1 MFRYF
6 GGACADLLLTSI
18 SIVIL
23 KIYFETFFE
32 QDKRGIIGEFF
43 WIFYFMWQFIL
54 GRTNVLPAYINVMIN
69 VFLVSM
75 LCINTYEGGILQ
87 KIVFSVL
94 INTIWMLAEF
104 LVGYMFV
111 LCGIHYMVPQF
122 WGSLFSKLFTLFMI
136 ICLKKFFQNE
146 NVKDLSNKYNITLLL
161 IPIGSMFVVYNTFML
176 SVDINKKVHIK
187 ESLTSLIIILLI
199 NIVIFKLYLVM
210 SKEKELEKY
219 NAVYEQQLELCTQH
233 MREKENIMMDFRN
246 ARHDIKQHVIVL
258 IEMLDNNQNESA
270 IDYLRKL
277 INIVPLNNLGIS
289 RTDNIVVDSLINAKY
304 AIALKEKIKFNVD
317 IHIPMQLPFYSADLS
332 ILLGNILDNA
342 IEASLQVTE
351 DNRYIK
357 LFMKF
362 EMNVLIITV
371 VNAYNGK
378 LVKNRNGKIV
388 TSKAE
393 TGYHGIGLESVQKV
407 ATKYHGSVVVETK
420 QKVFTIKVILCDL
433 S

>member
-1 MFRYF
+1 MDVSGVF
-6 GGACADLLLTSI
+6 SW
-18 SIVIL
+18 
-23 KIYFETFFE
+23 IYV
-32 QDKRGIIGEFF
+32 R
-43 WIFYFMWQFIL
+43 FMWNTLHGSAIL
-54 GRTNVLPAYINVMIN
+54 
-69 VFLVSM
+69 
-75 LCINTYEGGILQ
+75 
-87 KIVFSVL
+87 
-94 INTIWMLAEF
+94 
-104 LVGYMFV
+104 
-111 LCGIHYMVPQF
+111 
-122 WGSLFSKLFTLFMI
+122 GSLFSKLFTLFMI

-317 IHIPMQLPFYSADLS
+317 IHIPMQLPF
-332 ILLGNILDNA
+332 I
-342 IEASLQVTE
+342 
-351 DNRYIK
+351 
-357 LFMKF
+357 
-362 EMNVLIITV
+362 VLI
-371 VNAYNGK
+371 
-378 LVKNRNGKIV
+378 
-388 TSKAE
+388 
-393 TGYHGIGLESVQKV
+393 
-407 ATKYHGSVVVETK
+407 
-420 QKVFTIKVILCDL
+420 
-433 S
+433 

>member
-6 GGACADLLLTSI
+6 GGACADLLLTLI

-378 LVKNRNGKIV
+378 LERV
-388 TSKAE
+388 
-393 TGYHGIGLESVQKV
+393 
-407 ATKYHGSVVVETK
+407 
-420 QKVFTIKVILCDL
+420 
-433 S
+433 

>member
-6 GGACADLLLTSI
+6 GGACADLLLTLI

-378 LVKNRNGKIV
+378 LV
-388 TSKAE
+388 
-393 TGYHGIGLESVQKV
+393 SV
-407 ATKYHGSVVVETK
+407 
-420 QKVFTIKVILCDL
+420 C
-433 S
+433 

>member
-6 GGACADLLLTSI
+6 GGACADLLLTLI

-54 GRTNVLPAYINVMIN
+54 GRRNVLPAYINVMIN

-378 LVKNRNGKIV
+378 LV
-388 TSKAE
+388 
-393 TGYHGIGLESVQKV
+393 SV
-407 ATKYHGSVVVETK
+407 
-420 QKVFTIKVILCDL
+420 C
-433 S
+433 